1 MTSLPLR
8 SLTSTSLSTKAS
20 ISRPSPEESPAWT
33 ALYQRSRSTV
43 STSDISHQRHPKRA
57 SPSKI
62 SLKEESTIAL
72 GKIDES
78 TSTHKRDL
86 RAFAVDSVAAIV
98 AEGNMADSEVHV
110 ANSEAIVVIEANSE
124 ADSEEIVLT
133 EANLLEAIEVS
144 REAEV
149 DTTEMREILQRDLM
163 SNLVST
169 DKIHSL
175 KSM

>member
-1 MTSLPLR
+1 
-8 SLTSTSLSTKAS
+8 
-20 ISRPSPEESPAWT
+20 
-33 ALYQRSRSTV
+33 
-43 STSDISHQRHPKRA
+43 
-57 SPSKI
+57 
-62 SLKEESTIAL
+62 
-72 GKIDES
+72 
-78 TSTHKRDL
+78 
-86 RAFAVDSVAAIV
+86 VDSVAEGNV
-98 AEGNMADSEVHV
+98 AEGIVMDSEVN
-110 ANSEAIVVIEANSE
+110 AADSEAIVMIAAKSE